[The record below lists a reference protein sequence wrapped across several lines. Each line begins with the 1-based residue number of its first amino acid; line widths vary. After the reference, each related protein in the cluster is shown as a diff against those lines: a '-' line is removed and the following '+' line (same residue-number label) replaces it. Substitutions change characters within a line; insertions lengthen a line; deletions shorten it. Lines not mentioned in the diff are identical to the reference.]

1 MDQIST
7 SNNNEVN
14 YEIGPPFSYLLN
26 PSDSESKFS
35 NAVDDGDG
43 GVSENEKKKFA
54 GKSSDNL
61 IDTEH
66 RSSIGRND
74 VSSLSWTKNEV
85 IANDSLVVEKN
96 PHNALEDI
104 EKGVESSVNTLF
116 VFFFYLFLS
125 PLPFFRFLNLTV
137 RNMSCKANCKLQKL
151 SGQILV
157 IF

>member
-14 YEIGPPFSYLLN
+14 YEIGYLLN

-35 NAVDDGDG
+35 NAVDDGNG
-43 GVSENEKKKFA
+43 GVSENEEKKFA
-54 GKSSDNL
+54 GKSPDNL
-61 IDTEH
+61 VDTEH

-74 VSSLSWTKNEV
+74 ISSLSWTKNEV

-96 PHNALEDI
+96 PHNALEDV
-104 EKGVESSVNTLF
+104 EKGEESSVNTLF
-116 VFFFYLFLS
+116 VFFFNLFLS
-125 PLPFFRFLNLTV
+125 PLSFFRFLNLTV